1 MRWWRAL
8 GLGAAAALSPVA
20 LMYLLVNLYAAGVSV
35 YFGEDLGEA
44 RLREDFLRPFADFM
58 ARGGG
63 LPALYTVLT
72 AGAAGVLTRA
82 SGAANTVQGVLLG
95 LVSAVGIQ
103 LIGRAFGPFSAWEL
117 VVYPLLG
124 VAGGWLGVALSRGA
138 VERQEA
144 LYRATGALYAVDAPR
159 DVAAAVGENLPW
171 SVDATRGV
179 RGRGRSGA
187 R

>member
-1 MRWWRAL
+1 MLAL
-8 GLGAAAALSPVA
+8 GLVAAASPVA

-35 YFGEDLGEA
+35 YFGGDLSEA
-44 RLREDFLRPFADFM
+44 RLREDFLQPFADFM

-82 SGAANTVQGVLLG
+82 SGVANTVQGVLLG

-159 DVAAAVGENLPW
+159 DVAAAVGGNLPW